1 MTNKAIG
8 TEDAIKRLVQETDAH
23 WEKHGNNINPRSK
36 RQAGWTIFA
45 ELVKCSDEQIFLK
58 GMTDIDSSLFDS
70 DYKEQLTLKIQQ
82 LLWPKATLPVKEMH
96 LNKEPTNVNVSTFS
110 ISNVGYSEKN
120 LQK

>member
-1 MTNKAIG
+1 M
-8 TEDAIKRLVQETDAH
+8 
-23 WEKHGNNINPRSK
+23 
-36 RQAGWTIFA
+36 AG
-45 ELVKCSDEQIFLK
+45 
-58 GMTDIDSSLFDS
+58 IDSSLFDS

-82 LLWPKATLPVKEMH
+82 LLWPKATLSVKEMH

>member
-36 RQAGWTIFA
+36 RQARRTIFA

-58 GMTDIDSSLFDS
+58 GMADIDSSLF
-70 DYKEQLTLKIQQ
+70 
-82 LLWPKATLPVKEMH
+82 
-96 LNKEPTNVNVSTFS
+96 EPTNVSVSTFS